1 MIIIP
6 SWSPGG
12 VCEAEGIVMIID
24 DTAVLETNGFG
35 IIFSWKSDTR
45 RWGLRRRV
53 YNCCA
58 AACRP
63 VARHFTVCRCP
74 CVLR

>member
-24 DTAVLETNGFG
+24 NTAVLETNGFG
-35 IIFSWKSDTR
+35 IFLMEK
-45 RWGLRRRV
+45 
-53 YNCCA
+53 
-58 AACRP
+58 
-63 VARHFTVCRCP
+63 
-74 CVLR
+74 